1 MKQIRD
7 IFRISSINQQTPNA
21 MSGKE
26 KRMAQKREYEMIKDI
41 RKRYEAGEPTTFAER
56 NIMFIYL
63 KKIAKKNAA

>member
-1 MKQIRD
+1 
-7 IFRISSINQQTPNA
+7 

>member
-1 MKQIRD
+1 
-7 IFRISSINQQTPNA
+7 

-41 RKRYEAGEPTTFAER
+41 RRRYEAGEPTTFAER